1 MFGAGNYFEKHYNK
15 YDDKNKDFTDR
26 IIRGELVASTE
37 MNEII
42 NIPHT
47 LADGTESY
55 YTFAESFAH
64 HCGWYTQN
72 TIVPKTTV
80 ISDITWTTTSAYP
93 KYITLHNDYIC

>member
-1 MFGAGNYFEKHYNK
+1 MFDVGNYFEAHYNK

-26 IIRGELVASTE
+26 IIRGELVTSTE

-42 NIPHT
+42 NVPHT

-64 HCGWYTQN
+64 YCGWYN
-72 TIVPKTTV
+72 KNVIIPKTTV
-80 ISDITWTTTSAYP
+80 ISDITWTDNLAYP
-93 KYITLHNDYIC
+93 KYITLHDDYIC